1 MKQDLLKRY
10 SRQIILKD
18 IGALGQK
25 KLIKSKIL
33 IIGAGGLG
41 CTIVDHLVRAGIGT
55 IGVIDEDK
63 IDISNL
69 HRQSLF
75 STRDLKKYKV
85 DVLKK
90 KSKEINP
97 NIKIKILKKKINRN
111 NIKSIIKNYEILID
125 GSDNFKT
132 KFLLNEYSILFKKK
146 LIIGAISKFEGH
158 IFSFDFNKRNCPCLK
173 CFYQIIPSDGV
184 LDCENDGVIGP
195 IAGLIGS
202 IQANEAI
209 KTILKIGNNLI
220 GKILIMDLLSLN
232 FRLAKYSKKKN
243 CVC

>member
-232 FRLAKYSKKKN
+232 FRLAKYSKKKS

>member
-1 MKQDLLKRY
+1 M
-10 SRQIILKD
+10 
-18 IGALGQK
+18 
-25 KLIKSKIL
+25 
-33 IIGAGGLG
+33 
-41 CTIVDHLVRAGIGT
+41 
-55 IGVIDEDK
+55 
-63 IDISNL
+63 
-69 HRQSLF
+69 
-75 STRDLKKYKV
+75 KKYKV

-90 KSKEINP
+90 KSKQINP

-209 KTILKIGNNLI
+209 KTILKIGNNLT

-232 FRLAKYSKKKN
+232 FRLAKYSKKKS

>member
-90 KSKEINP
+90 SKEINP
-97 NIKIKILKKKINRN
+97 NIKIKILKKINPN

-132 KFLLNEYSILFKKK
+132 KFLLNEYSILFKK

>member
-10 SRQIILKD
+10 SRQIILKN
-18 IGALGQK
+18 IGALGQ

-55 IGVIDEDK
+55 IGVIDDDK

-90 KSKEINP
+90 IKRNKSK
-97 NIKIKILKKKINRN
+97 
-111 NIKSIIKNYEILID
+111 
-125 GSDNFKT
+125 
-132 KFLLNEYSILFKKK
+132 
-146 LIIGAISKFEGH
+146 
-158 IFSFDFNKRNCPCLK
+158 
-173 CFYQIIPSDGV
+173 YQ
-184 LDCENDGVIGP
+184 N
-195 IAGLIGS
+195 
-202 IQANEAI
+202 
-209 KTILKIGNNLI
+209 
-220 GKILIMDLLSLN
+220 
-232 FRLAKYSKKKN
+232 
-243 CVC
+243 

>member
-1 MKQDLLKRY
+1 MKQGLLKRY
-10 SRQIILKD
+10 SRQIILKN

-55 IGVIDEDK
+55 IGVIDDYK

-97 NIKIKILKKKINRN
+97 NIKIKILKKKINPN

-209 KTILKIGNNLI
+209 KAILKIGNNLI

-232 FRLAKYSKKKN
+232 FRLAKYSKKKS

>member
-10 SRQIILKD
+10 SRQIILKN

-55 IGVIDEDK
+55 IGVIDDDK

-232 FRLAKYSKKKN
+232 FRLAKYSKKKS

>member
-97 NIKIKILKKKINRN
+97 NIKIKILKKKINPN

-220 GKILIMDLLSLN
+220 GKILIIDLLSLN

>member
-1 MKQDLLKRY
+1 MKRY
-10 SRQIILKD
+10 SRQIILKN

-55 IGVIDEDK
+55 IGVIDDDK

-97 NIKIKILKKKINRN
+97 NIKIKILKKKINPN

-195 IAGLIGS
+195 IAGLI
-202 IQANEAI
+202 
-209 KTILKIGNNLI
+209 
-220 GKILIMDLLSLN
+220 LSLIHI
-232 FRLAKYSKKKN
+232 
-243 CVC
+243 